1 MRGMVSGVA
10 PGRGALGSDDR
21 ELLRLLA
28 DGWSQSAIA
37 CALDLTLED
46 LRALIRG
53 IFDRLGIAGPS
64 PSSAARLLLVQE
76 ATHRAP
82 AGD

>member
-1 MRGMVSGVA
+1 MA
-10 PGRGALGSDDR
+10 PGGGALGRDDR
-21 ELLRLLA
+21 ELLGLLA

-37 CALDLTLED
+37 GALGLTAED

-53 IFDRLGIAGPS
+53 VFERLGISGPS
-64 PSSAARLLLVQE
+64 PSSAARLLLVQD
-76 ATHRAP
+76 ATRRVP

>member
-1 MRGMVSGVA
+1 MA
-10 PGRGALGSDDR
+10 PGGGALGRDDR
-21 ELLRLLA
+21 ELLGLLA
-28 DGWSQSAIA
+28 DGWSQGAIA
-37 CALDLTLED
+37 GALGLTVED

-53 IFDRLGIAGPS
+53 VFDRLGIAGPS

-76 ATHRAP
+76 SARRAP

>member
-1 MRGMVSGVA
+1 MA
-10 PGRGALGSDDR
+10 PPPGALGGDDR
-21 ELLRLLA
+21 ELLGLLA

-37 CALDLTLED
+37 GTLGMNVDD
-46 LRALIRG
+46 LRSMVRG

-64 PSSAARLLLVQE
+64 PSSAARLVLVQD
-76 ATHRAP
+76 AMRRAP